1 MDVVHE
7 TGRKQVW
14 KEPFLSPFFCFLTAS
29 PRLTRVGRSDLP
41 LIYTSCTF
49 PFHKVACQRR
59 K

>member
-29 PRLTRVGRSDLP
+29 PRLTRVGRSDLDIHLMCLP
-41 LIYTSCTF
+41 L
-49 PFHKVACQRR
+49 P
-59 K
+59 

>member
-29 PRLTRVGRSDLP
+29 PDESRKERPSIDIHLMYLP
-41 LIYTSCTF
+41 L
-49 PFHKVACQRR
+49 P
-59 K
+59 